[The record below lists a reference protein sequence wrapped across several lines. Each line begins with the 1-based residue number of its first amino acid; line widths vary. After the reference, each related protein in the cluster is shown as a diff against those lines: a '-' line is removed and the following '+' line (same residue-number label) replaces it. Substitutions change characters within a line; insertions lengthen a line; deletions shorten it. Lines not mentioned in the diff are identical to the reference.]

1 MYIDFSGKK
10 LQITDKSTAKK
21 QDVELFI
28 AILPHRQYPDVQA
41 CRSQQRSDLICCCP
55 GALAFYGGVPQMMV
69 LDNLKAAV
77 DRVTKQGSKV
87 HREFKDFANHYQ
99 TVVCL
104 TRAYRPTDQDAIS
117 LVYQR
122 IKYAMDGVTFFY

>member
-41 CRSQQRSDLICCCP
+41 CRSQQRSDLICCCL

-77 DRVTKQGSKV
+77 DRV
-87 HREFKDFANHYQ
+87 HQ
-99 TVVCL
+99 TGLQSPSRIQRFC
-104 TRAYRPTDQDAIS
+104 QS
-117 LVYQR
+117 LS
-122 IKYAMDGVTFFY
+122 DSGLLD